1 MQADLLEKILELP
14 IKSDVLT
21 QPFLDF
27 IAQKYALSH
36 NGFHGIDHWLRVL
49 INGRHLTKQTGADLK
64 VVEYFA
70 LIHDVMRHDEDRD
83 INHGNRSAD
92 LVLALD
98 GDWLH
103 LSSDQLGQLEEACR
117 YHSMGILTRDV
128 TIQTCWDAARLD
140 LVRVGTKP
148 NPTYLGTAAARNQE
162 FMADA
167 FNRSKMKFYNHPY
180 IS

>member
-1 MQADLLEKILELP
+1 MQADLLEKTLELP
-14 IKSDVLT
+14 IKSDILT

-27 IAQKYALSH
+27 LAHKYALSH
-36 NGFHGIDHWLRVL
+36 NGVHGIDHWFRVL
-49 INGRHLTKQTGADLK
+49 LNGRQLAEQTGADLK

-83 INHGNRSAD
+83 LNHGNRSAD

-117 YHSMGILTRDV
+117 YHSMGRLTRDV
-128 TIQTCWDAARLD
+128 TIQTCWDSDRLD
-140 LVRVGTKP
+140 LGRVGIKP
-148 NPTYLGTAAARNQE
+148 NRTYLGTAPARNQD
-162 FMADA
+162 FIMSAYA
-167 FNRSKMKFYNHPY
+167 RSKMSFHNHLY
-180 IS
+180 AR

>member
-27 IAQKYALSH
+27 LAQKYPLSH

-49 INGRHLTKQTGADLK
+49 INGRHLAKQTGADLK

-117 YHSMGILTRDV
+117 YHSMGRLTRDV
-128 TIQTCWDAARLD
+128 TIQSCRDADRLD
-140 LVRVGTKP
+140 LGRVGIRP
-148 NPTYLGTAAARNQE
+148 NSTYLGTRIARDPEFLEAAYQ
-162 FMADA
+162 
-167 FNRSKMKFYNHPY
+167 RSKQRFVDY
-180 IS
+180 SFRR